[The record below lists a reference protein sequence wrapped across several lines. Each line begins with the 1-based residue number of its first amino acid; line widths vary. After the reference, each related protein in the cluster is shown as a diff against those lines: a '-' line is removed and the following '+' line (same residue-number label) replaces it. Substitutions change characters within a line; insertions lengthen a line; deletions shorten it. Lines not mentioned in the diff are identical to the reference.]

1 MMMMVVAALRLLKRT
16 ESLLRPGEV
25 AILQVLAD
33 LVEGLRQW
41 TAGICRRTLSAALE
55 LAQCRV
61 RLLRV

>member
-1 MMMMVVAALRLLKRT
+1 MMMVMATLRLLKRT
-16 ESLLRPGEV
+16 EGLLHPGEV
-25 AILQVLAD
+25 ASLQVLAD

-41 TAGICRRTLSAALE
+41 TVGVCRRPLPAALE